1 MAVRLLTKSEYARH
15 RGCDEKAVRKAIKEG
30 RITAIPQTNGR
41 EMIDP
46 EVADIQWARN
56 TRARADSGRA
66 AAPVAPD
73 GGMPAL
79 PLEAAASGPDL
90 PAAAATVPAPSAG
103 DDYQSLR
110 TRRERAAVEA
120 AERENDK
127 EAQRLVE
134 RDAVERATFDAFRAL
149 RDALMSTPPRA
160 AAKVIGMS
168 EARDIERVITEELRA
183 AFAAA
188 ETRLTELTQPKR
200 ST

>member
-30 RITAIPQTNGR
+30 RISAITQANGR
-41 EMIDP
+41 ELIDP

-56 TRARADSGRA
+56 TRARGDSGRT
-66 AAPVAPD
+66 AAPNAPA
-73 GGMPAL
+73 GGRAAL
-79 PLEAAASGPDL
+79 PLEAAVSGPEL
-90 PAAAATVPAPSAG
+90 PTAAAVPVPAAG

-110 TRRERAAVEA
+110 TRRERAAVES
-120 AERENDK
+120 AERENAK

-160 AAKVIGMS
+160 AAKVIGMA
-168 EARDIERVITEELRA
+168 EARDIERVITEELRI

-188 ETRLTELTQPKR
+188 EIRLTEITQPKR